1 MCRHWL
7 ACLSWLN
14 HHSNKNLSILCWDCA
29 AKDWTKKVR
38 LQKKLN
44 SKEKVK
50 AKKKKNQNKKNYNS
64 KTSSWKECVLLCM
77 IFVATYYKVAICFCI
92 IDLHWQA
99 IRHSRSLKRKL
110 SVAFYFSKK
119 TYIHWALMLH
129 KFFFYIVFF
138 GTLVIY
144 HYYSIYWSFLLN
156 YIWFFVG
163 IGSQ

>member
-1 MCRHWL
+1 M
-7 ACLSWLN
+7 SWLN

-29 AKDWTKKVR
+29 TKDWTKKVR

-44 SKEKVK
+44 SNEKVTAK
-50 AKKKKNQNKKNYNS
+50 KKKKNQYKKNYNS
-64 KTSSWKECVLLCM
+64 KTSSWKECILLC

-99 IRHSRSLKRKL
+99 IRHSRSLKLKL

-129 KFFFYIVFF
+129 KFFFYILFF
-138 GTLVIY
+138 LVL
-144 HYYSIYWSFLLN
+144 W
-156 YIWFFVG
+156 WFITITQF
-163 IGSQ
+163 IGHFC